1 MKIKRLDDYVVSKIA
16 AGEVVVGV
24 HSVVKELIENA
35 LDAKARK
42 IVLELI
48 NGGKSEVK
56 VKDDGEGMD
65 EEDLKVCFLP
75 HTTSKISSFSDL
87 SNLSSFGFRGEALHS
102 ISSVSKMK
110 VISRTVSSPIG
121 HEIEVVAGKLVY
133 SRPIHSDVGTTVIVR
148 DLFFNVPAR
157 RKFLKSTAVESRM
170 ATEIFEKFCL
180 SRLDVHFVLVRDQQ
194 IVYDLMAS
202 DLLERVKVIFPDV
215 PARSLKPFE
224 VEQKDMQ
231 LRGCLS
237 LNTFTKRGM
246 VICFVNGRFVVNQTL
261 TSAVYAAYSDFLER
275 GKHPFVVLNLSL
287 DPKSIDVNVHP
298 QKLEVKFVNEE
309 EVFKFVR
316 DSLRRLLAKPI
327 VRQIHVQE
335 RPRVAEPVEFYR
347 ARVQPEKIE
356 RVEEKLLE
364 GEKLRF
370 VGTVR
375 GRYVLFEKDEG
386 LVILDFH
393 AAHERIVFER
403 MMNSLA
409 KRDSKTL
416 IVPMRIRMKETDAT
430 LLASSQVLKEL
441 GFALSVGDEG
451 LIVEQIPDWMEL
463 SEVEEFLRESVDELK
478 LVDLQGMRET
488 IKKILADHACKKS
501 MRTRDRV
508 SETEMKE
515 VAERIIN
522 EGHNSCPHG
531 RPLMFS
537 LSFKDLDRF
546 FGRD

>member
-1 MKIKRLDDYVVSKIA
+1 
-16 AGEVVVGV
+16 
-24 HSVVKELIENA
+24 
-35 LDAKARK
+35 
-42 IVLELI
+42 
-48 NGGKSEVK
+48 
-56 VKDDGEGMD
+56 
-65 EEDLKVCFLP
+65 
-75 HTTSKISSFSDL
+75 
-87 SNLSSFGFRGEALHS
+87 
-102 ISSVSKMK
+102 
-110 VISRTVSSPIG
+110 
-121 HEIEVVAGKLVY
+121 
-133 SRPIHSDVGTTVIVR
+133 
-148 DLFFNVPAR
+148 
-157 RKFLKSTAVESRM
+157 VESRM
-170 ATEIFEKFCL
+170 VTEIFEKFCL

-194 IVYDLMAS
+194 VVYDLVAS
-202 DLLERVKVIFPDV
+202 DLLERVKAIFPDV
-215 PARSLKPFE
+215 PVQSLKSFE
-224 VEQKDMQ
+224 VEHKDMQ

-237 LNTFTKRGM
+237 LNTFAKRRM
-246 VICFVNGRFVVNQTL
+246 VICFVNDRFVVNQTL
-261 TSAVYAAYSDFLER
+261 TSAVYAAYSDMLEK
-275 GKHPFVVLNLSL
+275 GKHPFVVLKLSL
-287 DPKSIDVNVHP
+287 NPRNTDVNVHP

-309 EVFKFVR
+309 DVFKFVR

-347 ARVQPEKIE
+347 PSVQPEKIE
-356 RVEEKLLE
+356 EVEERLLE

-393 AAHERIVFER
+393 AAHERIVFEQ

-409 KRDSKTL
+409 KRNNKTL
-416 IVPMRIRMKETDAT
+416 IVAMRIRMKETDAA

-508 SETEMKE
+508 SEIEMKE
-515 VAERIIN
+515 LAEKIVS
-522 EGHNSCPHG
+522 EGYSTCPHG

-537 LSFKDLDRF
+537 IGFRDLDRF